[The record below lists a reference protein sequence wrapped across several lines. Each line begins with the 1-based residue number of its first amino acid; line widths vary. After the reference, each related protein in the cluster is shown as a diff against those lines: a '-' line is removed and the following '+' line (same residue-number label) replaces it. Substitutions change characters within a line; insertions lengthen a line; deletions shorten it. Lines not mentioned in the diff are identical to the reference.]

1 MFYFYIQPWRLTCS
15 GTESSITLGL
25 ELLCVAAEEEDEYME
40 EGSKRPTLERQ
51 DEREDFAGVD
61 DYEDVDVRDQQKA
74 PSSSRKNLGHLGDSG
89 SSQEEPAPPQ
99 TSRKRKSLR
108 NLFKKSTP
116 LFNKSQSD

>member
-1 MFYFYIQPWRLTCS
+1 MYIQPWRLTCS

-25 ELLCVAAEEEDEYME
+25 ELFCVAAEEEDEYMV

-61 DYEDVDVRDQQKA
+61 DYEDVDVRDQQKV

-99 TSRKRKSLR
+99 TSQ
-108 NLFKKSTP
+108 STRP
-116 LFNKSQSD
+116 A

>member
-1 MFYFYIQPWRLTCS
+1 MASEQE
-15 GTESSITLGL
+15 G
-25 ELLCVAAEEEDEYME
+25 EDME

-61 DYEDVDVRDQQKA
+61 DYEDVDVRGQQRVS
-74 PSSSRKNLGHLGDSG
+74 SSSRKNLGHLGDSG
-89 SSQEEPAPPQ
+89 SSQEEPAPAQ

>member
-1 MFYFYIQPWRLTCS
+1 MA
-15 GTESSITLGL
+15 TE
-25 ELLCVAAEEEDEYME
+25 EEEEEDME

-61 DYEDVDVRDQQKA
+61 DYEDIDVRGQLKI

>member
-1 MFYFYIQPWRLTCS
+1 MAS
-15 GTESSITLGL
+15 
-25 ELLCVAAEEEDEYME
+25 EEEDEALE

-61 DYEDVDVRDQQKA
+61 DYEDVDVRGQQKI
-74 PSSSRKNLGHLGDSG
+74 PFSSRKNLGHLGDSG

>member
-1 MFYFYIQPWRLTCS
+1 MS
-15 GTESSITLGL
+15 LGL
-25 ELLCVAAEEEDEYME
+25 L
-40 EGSKRPTLERQ
+40 KREFHSLQ
-51 DEREDFAGVD
+51 DRCRATILGHLSHKEPI
-61 DYEDVDVRDQQKA
+61 DVRGQQKV